1 VSETH
6 EHLWRGLTSSP
17 KGIHC
22 DCGARRV
29 PAEIERCA
37 SCGHGEDEHRDE
49 LQELDYDYRPIGS
62 PYSACEG
69 CLIDDSPNSAHA
81 FEAAVRR

>member
-1 VSETH
+1 MYWPGRDPAS
-6 EHLWRGLTSSP
+6 G
-17 KGIHC
+17 
-22 DCGARRV
+22 
-29 PAEIERCA
+29 AEIERCA
-37 SCGHGEDEHRDE
+37 SCGHGEDEHLDE